1 MASIHSDK
9 ENALVASLIFNE
21 TGYQEFN
28 GVWIGASCPSLQD
41 RDFTWAD
48 GSDFKIDNWASGQP
62 SSVSSNGFSLIS
74 ISKLEDI
81 DNHSFFL
88 PLPLVEPVFQRAT
101 EMF

>member
-62 SSVSSNGFSLIS
+62 SSVSSHGFSLFS
-74 ISKLEDI
+74 SGKLEDK
-81 DNHSFFL
+81 DNPSFFAIA
-88 PLPLVEPVFQRAT
+88 PSGT
-101 EMF
+101 